1 MAAASHSEFLALILE
16 GDRRRADAY
25 ARDVFEREGVAF
37 LYESI
42 VQPALQEIGE
52 LWYTNRVSAAQEHLA
67 TATAEAAIASLYSR
81 FRWPPRGPRA
91 IVACAQGERHELG
104 ARMVADLLALDG
116 WDERFVGADVPA
128 EALAQQVR
136 ELAPKMLGLSVTLSA
151 HVPIA
156 RETIAL
162 ARAARPGLKVL
173 VGGRAARDAQL
184 GADAVACR
192 GTDAV
197 EVARA
202 WK

>member
-1 MAAASHSEFLALILE
+1 ALILDGE
-16 GDRRRADAY
+16 RRAADAY
-25 ARDVFEREGVAF
+25 ARDAFDREGVAF

-42 VQPALQEIGE
+42 VQPALEEVGE
-52 LWYTNRVSAAQEHLA
+52 LWYANRISTAQEHLA
-67 TATAEAAIASLYSR
+67 TATAEAAVASLYSS
-81 FRWPPRGPRA
+81 FRWPARGPRA
-91 IVACAQGERHELG
+91 IVACAQGERHEFG

-128 EALAQQVR
+128 EALADQVR
-136 ELAPKMLGLSVTLSA
+136 DLAPKMLGLSVTLRTR
-151 HVPIA
+151 VPVA

-173 VGGRAARDAQL
+173 VGGRAARDAPL

-192 GTDAV
+192 GTEAV